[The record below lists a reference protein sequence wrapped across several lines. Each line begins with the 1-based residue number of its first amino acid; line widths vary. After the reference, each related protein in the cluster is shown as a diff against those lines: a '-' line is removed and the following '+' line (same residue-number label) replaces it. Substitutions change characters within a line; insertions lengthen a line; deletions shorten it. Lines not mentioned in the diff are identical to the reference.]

1 MYIDYLR
8 MYTDPMMSF
17 WRLEKAIP
25 RGLALLKNFPLEVG
39 NGKIKYEQFSKAE
52 EEVIK
57 EIGKILSG
65 MTDSV
70 IHIGTYAV
78 QFYTIDKE
86 KRVLP
91 YEIMSVDYKKDVNN
105 INDLLVKKFKIETT
119 EYFPYFQF
127 YERHINFIYNGKVL
141 LSIFDGVHKCVPFRK
156 YEAGN
161 IATFQYV
168 LLHHLIKYYYAI
180 NNKLDVTNINNI
192 IGEIIRTRNNY
203 LKKNNKT
210 IMDNTIYKEF
220 IIECLGKA
228 TDWKRHAFFDRKEK
242 YLKGKMVM
250 YKYNPKTDYDDKL
263 PDYKFANTSGNEIK
277 NPQLQT
283 IRKNNR
289 SNSSEEST
297 EYATETE
304 SETDS
309 EETASESEVENN
321 SISSNASELSKGT
334 DALPPVIARA
344 VSKFRKGSKKG
355 KKGSKKTKVKNITK
369 KVTKKGTKKGG
380 KKIESE
386 TKYPFLNS
394 EYDYTS
400 EII

>member
-1 MYIDYLR
+1 
-8 MYTDPMMSF
+8 
-17 WRLEKAIP
+17 
-25 RGLALLKNFPLEVG
+25 
-39 NGKIKYEQFSKAE
+39 
-52 EEVIK
+52 
-57 EIGKILSG
+57 

-78 QFYTIDKE
+78 QFYTINKE
-86 KRVLP
+86 KRLLP
-91 YEIMSVDYKKDVNN
+91 YEIMSVNYKKDVNN
-105 INDLLVKKFKIETT
+105 INELLTKKFKIETK

-180 NNKLDVTNINNI
+180 NNKVDVTNINNI
-192 IGEIIRTRNNY
+192 LGEIIRTRNNY

-210 IMDNTIYKEF
+210 IMDDTIYREF

-228 TDWKRHAFFDRKEK
+228 TDWKRNAYFEKKEK
-242 YLKGKMVM
+242 FQKGKMVM
-250 YKYNPKTDYDDKL
+250 YRYNPETDADDKL

-277 NPQLQT
+277 NPGLQT
-283 IRKNNR
+283 IRKNDR

-304 SETDS
+304 SET
-309 EETASESEVENN
+309 ETASESEVENN
-321 SISSNASELSKGT
+321 SISSKTLNNTTE
-334 DALPPVIARA
+334 ALPPVIARA
-344 VSKFRKGSKKG
+344 VRANRKG
-355 KKGSKKTKVKNITK
+355 KKGSKKATK
-369 KVTKKGTKKGG
+369 KVSKKASKKASVG
-380 KKIESE
+380 KKMKREKIESE
-386 TKYPFLNS
+386 TKYPFLDS

-400 EII
+400 ELY